1 MQGKRV
7 VVTAGGDGI
16 GKAVA
21 LAFHGA
27 GARVHICDVTA
38 ERIDAL
44 DGISGTLCDV
54 GDAAQVDRLFD
65 EAEPALGGLDI
76 LVNNAGIAGPTAG
89 VEDVAV
95 ADWDRTIAV
104 DLNGQFYCARRAVPL
119 IKAAGGGSIVNLLPV
134 MERQGVGS
142 IVNLASS
149 AGIMGYP
156 NRTPYAAAKWAVVG
170 LTKSLAMELGGA
182 GIRVNAICPGPVDGA
197 RMDRVLEAE
206 GTMRGISAEAA
217 RERELDKISLHTFV
231 QAEDIAAMILFIC
244 SGAGAKVSGQALAV
258 DGNTETLA

>member
-1 MQGKRV
+1 MTEGLKGKRV

-21 LAFHGA
+21 CAFHEA
-27 GARVHICDVTA
+27 GARVHICDVVA
-38 ERIDAL
+38 ERISAL

-54 GDAAQVDRLFD
+54 ADAAQVDRLFD
-65 EAEPALGGLDI
+65 DAEAALGGLDI
-76 LVNNAGIAGPTAG
+76 LVNNAGISGPTAG
-89 VEDVAV
+89 IEDVAV

-119 IKAAGGGSIVNLLPV
+119 IKAAGGGSIVNL
-134 MERQGVGS
+134 
-142 IVNLASS
+142 AST
-149 AGIMGYP
+149 AGILGYP

-206 GTMRGISAEAA
+206 GALRGESAEVA
-217 RERELDKISLHTFV
+217 RERELDKISMHTFV
-231 QAEDIAAMILFIC
+231 QAGDIAAMILFIC
-244 SGAGAKVSGQALAV
+244 SDAGAKISGQALAV

>member
-1 MQGKRV
+1 
-7 VVTAGGDGI
+7 
-16 GKAVA
+16 
-21 LAFHGA
+21 
-27 GARVHICDVTA
+27 
-38 ERIDAL
+38 
-44 DGISGTLCDV
+44 
-54 GDAAQVDRLFD
+54 
-65 EAEPALGGLDI
+65 
-76 LVNNAGIAGPTAG
+76 
-89 VEDVAV
+89 
-95 ADWDRTIAV
+95 
-104 DLNGQFYCARRAVPL
+104 
-119 IKAAGGGSIVNLLPV
+119 
-134 MERQGVGS
+134 
-142 IVNLASS
+142 
-149 AGIMGYP
+149 MGYP

>member
-119 IKAAGGGSIVNLLPV
+119 IKAAGGGSIVNL
-134 MERQGVGS
+134 
-142 IVNLASS
+142 ASS

>member
-1 MQGKRV
+1 VTEGLKGKRV

-21 LAFHGA
+21 CAFHEA
-27 GARVHICDVTA
+27 GARVHICDVVA
-38 ERIDAL
+38 ERISAL

-54 GDAAQVDRLFD
+54 ADAAQVDRLFD
-65 EAEPALGGLDI
+65 DAEAALGGLDI
-76 LVNNAGIAGPTAG
+76 LVNNAGISGPTAG
-89 VEDVAV
+89 IEDVAV

-119 IKAAGGGSIVNLLPV
+119 IKAAGGGSIVNL
-134 MERQGVGS
+134 
-142 IVNLASS
+142 AST
-149 AGIMGYP
+149 AGILGYP

-206 GTMRGISAEAA
+206 GALRGESAEVA
-217 RERELDKISLHTFV
+217 RERELDKISMHTFV
-231 QAEDIAAMILFIC
+231 QAGDIAAMILFIC
-244 SGAGAKVSGQALAV
+244 SDAGAKISGQALAV

>member
-1 MQGKRV
+1 MTGATVTDGLKGKRV

-21 LAFHGA
+21 CAFHDA
-27 GARVHICDVTA
+27 GARVHICDVVA
-38 ERIDAL
+38 ERITAL

-54 GDAAQVDRLFD
+54 GDAGQVDHLFD
-65 EAEPALGGLDI
+65 EAEAALGGLDI
-76 LVNNAGIAGPTAG
+76 LVNNAGISGPTAG
-89 VEDVAV
+89 VEDVTV
-95 ADWDRTIAV
+95 EDWDRTIAV

-119 IKAAGGGSIVNLLPV
+119 IKAAGGGSIVNL
-134 MERQGVGS
+134 
-142 IVNLASS
+142 AST
-149 AGIMGYP
+149 AGILGYP

-206 GTMRGISAEAA
+206 GALRGISAEAA
-217 RERELDKISLHTFV
+217 REHELNKISLHTFV

-244 SGAGAKVSGQALAV
+244 SDAGAKVSGQALAV

>member
-119 IKAAGGGSIVNLLPV
+119 IKAAGGGSIVNL
-134 MERQGVGS
+134 
-142 IVNLASS
+142 ASS

-244 SGAGAKVSGQALAV
+244 SCAGAKASGQALTV

>member
-1 MQGKRV
+1 MSDDLKGKRV
-7 VVTAGGDGI
+7 LVTAGGDGI

-27 GARVHICDVTA
+27 GARVHICDVMA
-38 ERIDAL
+38 ERLDAMKHA
-44 DGISGTLCDV
+44 GIEGTLCDV

-65 EAEPALGGLDI
+65 AAETALGGLDI
-76 LVNNAGIAGPTAG
+76 LVNNAGISGPTAA

-119 IKAAGGGSIVNLLPV
+119 IKAAGGGSIVNL
-134 MERQGVGS
+134 S
-142 IVNLASS
+142 SS
-149 AGIMGYP
+149 AGILGYP

-182 GIRVNAICPGPVDGA
+182 HIRVNAICPGPVDGS
-197 RMDRVLEAE
+197 RMDRVLEADAALHGE
-206 GTMRGISAEAA
+206 TPEAA
-217 RERELDKISLHTFV
+217 RELELNKISMHTFV
-231 QAEDIAAMILFIC
+231 DAEDIAAMILFIC
-244 SGAGAKVSGQALAV
+244 SDAGAKISGQALSV

>member
-1 MQGKRV
+1 VSDGLKGKRV

-21 LAFHGA
+21 CAFHGA
-27 GARVHICDVTA
+27 GARVHICDVVA
-38 ERIDAL
+38 ERINAL

-54 GDAAQVDRLFD
+54 GDAAQVDHLFD
-65 EAEPALGGLDI
+65 EAEATLGGLDI

-89 VEDVAV
+89 VENVTV

-119 IKAAGGGSIVNLLPV
+119 IKAAGGGSIVNL
-134 MERQGVGS
+134 
-142 IVNLASS
+142 AST
-149 AGIMGYP
+149 AGILGYP

-170 LTKSLAMELGGA
+170 LTKSLAMELGGH

-206 GTMRGISAEAA
+206 GALRGVSTEAA
-217 RERELDKISLHTFV
+217 REHELNKISLHTFV

-244 SGAGAKVSGQALAV
+244 SDAGAKVSGQALAV

>member
-1 MQGKRV
+1 MSDSLKGKRV

-21 LAFHGA
+21 LDFHSA
-27 GARVHICDVTA
+27 GARVHICDVVA
-38 ERIDAL
+38 ERIDGLATEA
-44 DGISGTLCDV
+44 GAISGTLCDV
-54 GDAAQVDRLFD
+54 GDAAQVDHLFD
-65 EAEPALGGLDI
+65 EAEAALGGLDI

-89 VEDVAV
+89 IENVTV

-119 IKAAGGGSIVNLLPV
+119 IKAAGGGSIVNL
-134 MERQGVGS
+134 
-142 IVNLASS
+142 AST
-149 AGIMGYP
+149 AGILGYP

-170 LTKSLAMELGGA
+170 LTKSLAMELGGH

-206 GTMRGISAEAA
+206 GALRGITAEAA
-217 RERELDKISLHTFV
+217 REHELNKISLHTFV

-244 SGAGAKVSGQALAV
+244 SDAGAKVSGQALAV

>member
-1 MQGKRV
+1 MSDSLKGKRV
-7 VVTAGGDGI
+7 VVTAAGDGI

-21 LAFHGA
+21 CAFHDA
-27 GARVHICDVTA
+27 GARVHICDVVA
-38 ERIDAL
+38 ERVDGL

-54 GDAAQVDRLFD
+54 GDAAQVDHLFD
-65 EAEPALGGLDI
+65 EAEAALGGLDI

-89 VEDVAV
+89 VEDVTIE
-95 ADWDRTIAV
+95 DWDRTIAV
-104 DLNGQFYCARRAVPL
+104 DLNGQFYCARRAVSL
-119 IKAAGGGSIVNLLPV
+119 IKAAGGGSIVNL
-134 MERQGVGS
+134 
-142 IVNLASS
+142 SS
-149 AGIMGYP
+149 TAGILGYP

-206 GTMRGISAEAA
+206 GALRGVSAEAT
-217 RERELDKISLHTFV
+217 REHELNKISLHTFV

-244 SGAGAKVSGQALAV
+244 SDAGAKVSGQALAV